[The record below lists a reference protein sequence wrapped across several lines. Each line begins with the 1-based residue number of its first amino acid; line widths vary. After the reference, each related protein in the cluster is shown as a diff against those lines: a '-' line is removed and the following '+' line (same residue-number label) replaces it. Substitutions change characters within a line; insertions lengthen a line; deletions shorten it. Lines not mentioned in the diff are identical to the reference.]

1 MTQLEVQLGARS
13 YPIVISR
20 GFQGLGRALGRL
32 GVARHAL
39 LVSDHRVVRLYG
51 RQVAATLRASGFH
64 TAIMTFPAGEGSKRL
79 TIVQQL
85 YAACARARLE
95 RRSPLITLGGGV
107 VSDIGGFVAATYLR
121 GLPLVHVPTTLL
133 AQVDAAIGG
142 KTGVD
147 LPEGKNLVGAIYQ
160 PRLVWVN
167 VRTLATLPLRAYRN
181 GLAEVIKYGVIGER
195 QFFEFLER
203 HLPALLRRAPALLET
218 VIRRSCRMKAQVV
231 SRDEQE
237 TRGLREM
244 LNFGHTVG
252 HAIEAAQRYRG
263 YTHGEAVALGMCVA
277 ARLGERLKLCPSTL
291 RERLERLIARVGL
304 PRMAHTV
311 PRRQLLIHLLHDKKI
326 RGGVLRFVLPRRFG
340 KVSLI
345 EGVPHAAFS
354 AVLEEVLHKDG
365 ARVRSSK
372 MNHSTMSFYKHL
384 RTPNSG
390 PGL

>member
-20 GFQGLGRALGRL
+20 GFPGLGRALRRL
-32 GVARHAL
+32 GVAQRAL

-51 RQVAATLRASGFH
+51 RQVAAILRAAGFH
-64 TAIMTFPAGEGSKRL
+64 TELAAFPAGEGSKRL

-107 VSDIGGFVAATYLR
+107 VGDIGGFVAATYLR

-147 LPEGKNLVGAIYQ
+147 LPEGKNLVGAFYQ

-167 VRTLATLPLRAYRN
+167 VRTLETLSSRAYRS
-181 GLAEVIKYGVIGER
+181 GLAEVIKYGVIGDSG
-195 QFFEFLER
+195 FFQFLER
-203 HLPALLRRAPALLET
+203 HYPQLVARNPVLLRT
-218 VIRRSCRMKAQVV
+218 VIRRCCAIKAGVV
-231 SRDEQE
+231 SRDEHE
-237 TRGLREM
+237 TRGLREI

-252 HAIEAAQRYRG
+252 HAIEAAQGYQG
-263 YTHGEAVALGMCVA
+263 YTHGEAVAIGMCAA
-277 ARLGERLKLCPSTL
+277 ARLGERLKLCSLSL
-291 RERLERLIARVGL
+291 RERLERLIELTGL
-304 PRMAHTV
+304 PRMAHAV
-311 PRRQLLIHLLHDKKI
+311 PRRQLLAHLIHDKKI
-326 RGGVLRFVLPRRFG
+326 QGGVLRFVLPRRFG

-345 EGVPHAAFS
+345 EGVHHAAFS
-354 AVLEEVLHKDG
+354 AVLEEVFG
-365 ARVRSSK
+365 SRRNVE
-372 MNHSTMSFYKHL
+372 
-384 RTPNSG
+384 
-390 PGL
+390 